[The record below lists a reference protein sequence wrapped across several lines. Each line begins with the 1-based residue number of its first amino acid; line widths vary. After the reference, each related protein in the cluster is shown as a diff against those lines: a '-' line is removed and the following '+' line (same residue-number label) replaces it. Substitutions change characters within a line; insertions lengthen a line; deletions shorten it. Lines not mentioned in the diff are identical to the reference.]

1 MPTQV
6 SSHIQIPEDYFN
18 FVSTAK
24 RLEISNL
31 VFHSLPL
38 ESVAEY
44 ANHSERIPP
53 NFPRPEEHFV
63 IADYLIDLPVVA
75 ANFSKTSP
83 NYGQILAYSYSDYWI
98 VAVSFSEFLKKLQTQ
113 RESAVWGK

>member
-1 MPTQV
+1 M
-6 SSHIQIPEDYFN
+6 SSHIQIPEDYLN

-24 RLEISNL
+24 RLEIPNL
-31 VFHSLPL
+31 VFHSIPL

-53 NFPRPEEHFV
+53 NFPRPEDHFV

-75 ANFSKTSP
+75 ADFSTNSP
-83 NYGQILAYSYSDYWI
+83 NYGRVLSYSYGDYWI
-98 VAVSFSEFLKKLQTQ
+98 VANSLSEFLKRLQVEG
-113 RESAVWGK
+113 ESAVWGK